1 MDTKTHGTES
11 TKGDIFINQ
20 ANKDE
25 SSSRMEGFIKDEF
38 NCVLNA
44 KELSEGQVD
53 AGGGSIGNKEN
64 PARLGGG
71 NLSVLKQKVCFLK
84 ISHSLVEKI
93 WFFLL
98 FLISFFIFYVQL

>member
-93 WFFLL
+93 
-98 FLISFFIFYVQL
+98 